1 MEKTGNRGG
10 LKLVLGIIILIA
22 AIVCL
27 VIALSSCNSDDS
39 GKDVAEENPPVSD
52 KADDGD
58 TADDTDVD
66 DDTATGSSGN
76 ATGGNGSNGS
86 TGSDSGNDS
95 ADTRPTVGSGAS
107 LEEWI
112 AYLKNY
118 DDNVE
123 NGVEG
128 ATDTFTDMI
137 DQVGD
142 KMENGNYGE
151 GFDQFGSGLKDYIG
165 GLVGSLT
172 P

>member
-27 VIALSSCNSDDS
+27 VVALSSCGSDDS
-39 GKDVAEENPPVSD
+39 GKDVAEKPPVSD

-58 TADDTDVD
+58 TADDPAEDSEP
-66 DDTATGSSGN
+66 ATNNGSGSGN
-76 ATGGNGSNGS
+76 GGSTAGGNNNTGAADNAPTENG
-86 TGSDSGNDS
+86 
-95 ADTRPTVGSGAS
+95 GAS

-112 AYLKNY
+112 NYLKNY

-128 ATDTFTDMI
+128 ATDDFTDMI

-151 GFDQFGSGLKDYIG
+151 GFDQFGTGLKDYLG
-165 GLVGSLT
+165 GLAGSLT

>member
-52 KADDGD
+52 TVDDGD
-58 TADDTDVD
+58 TADDADVD
-66 DDTATGSSGN
+66 DDAAGSSGN